1 MEGFMAE
8 QPLHM
13 PLAAAEV
20 RVLAAPARFVDRCG
34 ATRAKLMMARSLTQ
48 IIDILGGLG
57 YNHLTADLL
66 IRARHHVGCTG
77 WIWQRSSG
85 QFQDHLYILSLITLI
100 DRHIHPGLPP
110 GQLSSSVPSQGSS
123 SEEIHT
129 GLTLDQALNTVRAHG
144 YLPVKLHAL
153 LDVLDIDALA
163 WGSQARRF
171 SR

>member
-1 MEGFMAE
+1 MEGFMVE

-20 RVLAAPARFVDRCG
+20 RMLAAPARFVDRCG
-34 ATRAKLMMARSLTQ
+34 ATRAKLKKARSLMQ
-48 IIDILGGLG
+48 IIAILDGLG

-66 IRARHHVGCTG
+66 IRARHHLGCTG

-110 GQLSSSVPSQGSS
+110 DQLISSEPSQ
-123 SEEIHT
+123 ELHT
-129 GLTLDQALNTVRAHG
+129 GRTLDQALNTVRAHG
-144 YLPVKLHAL
+144 YLPVKFDSL
-153 LDVLDIDALA
+153 LVVLDIDAPA
-163 WGSQARRF
+163 GSSRARRF

>member
-1 MEGFMAE
+1 MIE

-34 ATRAKLMMARSLTQ
+34 ATRARLMKARSLMQ
-48 IIDILGGLG
+48 IIDILDGLG

-66 IRARHHVGCTG
+66 IRARHHLGCTG

-110 GQLSSSVPSQGSS
+110 SQLSSSEPSQGSS

-129 GLTLDQALNTVRAHG
+129 GPTLDQALNTVRAHG
-144 YLPVKLHAL
+144 YLPVKLHSL
-153 LDVLDIDALA
+153 LDVLDIDAPA
-163 WGSQARRF
+163 GSSQARRF